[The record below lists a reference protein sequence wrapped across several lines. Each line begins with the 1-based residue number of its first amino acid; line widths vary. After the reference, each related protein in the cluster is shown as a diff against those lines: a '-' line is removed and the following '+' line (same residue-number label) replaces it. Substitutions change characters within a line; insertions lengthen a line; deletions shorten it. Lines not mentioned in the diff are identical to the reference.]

1 MKIVKLSVTLK
12 SERVTKLKEKTMM
25 FSILRLETKLETIQ
39 KTEAISMS
47 EREKLTKV
55 KINKSHEKYLNFANF
70 CNSVMI
76 LN

>member
-1 MKIVKLSVTLK
+1 
-12 SERVTKLKEKTMM
+12 M

-70 CNSVMI
+70 CNFVMI
-76 LN
+76 LNQI